1 MNWYVDNPINTL
13 YLHLTIKT
21 NIMNNIGKVASHG
34 CDMVEIKSIVVNGF
48 VNVKFMNTNNN
59 GKTEALHIDS
69 IEII

>member
-1 MNWYVDNPINTL
+1 
-13 YLHLTIKT
+13 
-21 NIMNNIGKVASHG
+21 MNNIGKVASHG